1 MNLERL
7 FRPKTVAVYGG
18 KWSDYVTEQCIK
30 LGFPGKIWRVH
41 PNRKDCFNSTEELP
55 EAPDAVFFGINRELT
70 VKEFSTLR
78 QRGLGG
84 AVVFASGFAEEKDG
98 AEYARKLETASGDLP
113 FIGPNCYGFANFFD
127 RVALWPDQVT
137 GTQLER
143 GVAFIA
149 QSGTISI
156 SMMSQRRS
164 LPLGYVISL
173 GNQQRLAA
181 EDLIRYCA
189 EDERV
194 SAIGLYLEGILD
206 LPKFIE
212 AVDYARTLGKPLALI
227 KAGSSEKGRSAAN
240 THTGALTGSDSLH
253 DTLFER
259 LGIARCETLSSLVE
273 TLKLLHCFGPL
284 PSKRVLVFGASGGDM
299 AMISD
304 SASKLDLDFSQIPET
319 ETDNL
324 RASVGERVKL
334 NNPLDIQTATWF
346 DYLKLRQMFAA
357 LLRSDYAVTAFMVDP
372 QDETEADTEAFDLAI
387 DSFLDTVKENSASG
401 NAALLSSLPESL
413 SKATREKCLLAGVAP
428 LQGLA
433 ESLEALQHAAK
444 ISKSWNEWSRPE
456 IIPPLPD
463 DLSVRTLTEI
473 ESKEML
479 SQQGFEVPLSRLVS
493 AEEISAA
500 AEEIG
505 FPLVLKAVADEISHK
520 TEHGGVAVNL
530 KNIPEVIEAAAGM
543 SGIAEYFIVEEMIS
557 DGVAELI
564 LGVLVDSQ
572 FGPTLTLGAGGI
584 FTELLRDSVSL
595 LFPISELHIRQ
606 AIEKLRINALLKGW
620 RGNPEGDTEAL
631 VEAVLKLAEFV
642 ERHSERLAGCDINPL
657 IVRPR
662 GKGVIVVDALINLR
676 CSVLLKA
683 ATEKLK

>member
-18 KWSDYVTEQCIK
+18 KWSDYVVEQCIK
-30 LGFPGKIWRVH
+30 LGFSGKIWRVH
-41 PNRKDCFNSTEELP
+41 PNRKDCFHSSEELP
-55 EAPDAVFFGINRELT
+55 DAPDVVFFGINRELT
-70 VKEFSTLR
+70 IQEFSALR

-84 AVVFASGFAEEKDG
+84 AVVFASGFGEEKDG
-98 AEYARKLETASGDLP
+98 TEYARKLESAAGALP
-113 FIGPNCYGFANFFD
+113 FIGPNCYGFVNFFD

-137 GTQLER
+137 GLQIDR

-189 EDERV
+189 EDDRV

-212 AVDYARTLGKPLALI
+212 AVDYARTLGKPIALI

-253 DTLFER
+253 DALFER

-284 PSKRVLVFGASGGDM
+284 SSKRVLVLGASGGDM

-346 DYLKLRQMFAA
+346 DYPKLRKMFNV
-357 LLRSDYAVTAFMVDP
+357 LLRCDYAVTAFMVDP
-372 QDETEADTEAFDLAI
+372 QDEIEADTESFDRAI
-387 DSFLDTVKENSASG
+387 DILLDAVKENPTSG
-401 NAALLSSLPESL
+401 HAALLSSLPESL
-413 SKATREKCLLAGVAP
+413 SKSTREKCLRAGVAP
-428 LQGLA
+428 LQGLV

-444 ISKSWNEWSRPE
+444 ISKAWSEWSLPE
-456 IIPPLPD
+456 IIPPILD
-463 DLSVRTLTEI
+463 TLNFRTLTES
-473 ESKEML
+473 ESKEIL
-479 SQQGFEVPLSRLVS
+479 AQHEFDVPRSRLASEEQVS
-493 AEEISAA
+493 VA

-505 FPLVLKAVADEISHK
+505 FPLVLKVVAPEMSHK

-530 KNIPEVIEAAAGM
+530 KNIQEVIEAAAGM
-543 SGIAEYFIVEEMIS
+543 SRIAEYFIVEEMIT

-564 LGVLVDSQ
+564 LGVSVDPQ

-595 LFPISELHIRQ
+595 LFPVSELQVSQ
-606 AIEKLRINALLKGW
+606 AIEKLRINILLKGW

-631 VEAVLKLAEFV
+631 VVAVLKLAEFV

-662 GKGVIVVDALINLR
+662 GKGVIVVDALINFI
-676 CSVLLKA
+676 
-683 ATEKLK
+683 

>member
-18 KWSDYVTEQCIK
+18 KWSDYVVEQCIK
-30 LGFPGKIWRVH
+30 LGFSGKIWRVH
-41 PNRKDCFNSTEELP
+41 PNRKDCFHSSEELP
-55 EAPDAVFFGINRELT
+55 DAPDVVFFGINRELT
-70 VKEFSTLR
+70 IQEFSALR

-84 AVVFASGFAEEKDG
+84 AVVFASGFGEEKDG
-98 AEYARKLETASGDLP
+98 TEYARKLESAAGALP
-113 FIGPNCYGFANFFD
+113 FIGPNCYGFVNFFD

-137 GTQLER
+137 GLQIDR

-189 EDERV
+189 EDDRV

-212 AVDYARTLGKPLALI
+212 AVDYARTLGKPIALI

-253 DTLFER
+253 DALFER

-284 PSKRVLVFGASGGDM
+284 PSKRVLVLGASGGDM

-346 DYLKLRQMFAA
+346 DYPKLRKMFNV
-357 LLRSDYAVTAFMVDP
+357 LLRCDYAVTAFMVDP
-372 QDETEADTEAFDLAI
+372 QDEIEADTESFDRAI
-387 DSFLDTVKENSASG
+387 DILLDAVKENPTSG
-401 NAALLSSLPESL
+401 HAALLSSLPESL
-413 SKATREKCLLAGVAP
+413 SKSTREKCLRAGVAP
-428 LQGLA
+428 LQGLV

-444 ISKSWNEWSRPE
+444 ISKAWSEWSLPE
-456 IIPPLPD
+456 IIPPISDTLNF
-463 DLSVRTLTEI
+463 RTLTES

-479 SQQGFEVPLSRLVS
+479 AEHGFDVPLSRLASEEQVS
-493 AEEISAA
+493 VA

-505 FPLVLKAVADEISHK
+505 FPLVLKVVAPEMSHK

-543 SGIAEYFIVEEMIS
+543 SRIAEYFIVEEMIT

-564 LGVLVDSQ
+564 LGVSVDPQ

-584 FTELLRDSVSL
+584 LTELLRDSVSL
-595 LFPISELHIRQ
+595 LFPVSESQVSQ
-606 AIEKLRINALLKGW
+606 AIEKLRINILLKGW

-631 VEAVLKLAEFV
+631 VVAVLKLAEFV

-662 GKGVIVVDALINLR
+662 GKGVIVVDALINFI
-676 CSVLLKA
+676 
-683 ATEKLK
+683 

>member
-18 KWSDYVTEQCIK
+18 KWSDYVVEQCIK
-30 LGFPGKIWRVH
+30 LGFSGKIWRVH
-41 PNRKDCFNSTEELP
+41 PNRKDCFHSSEELP
-55 EAPDAVFFGINRELT
+55 DAPDVVFFGINRELT
-70 VKEFSTLR
+70 IQEFSALR

-84 AVVFASGFAEEKDG
+84 AVVFASGFGEEKDG
-98 AEYARKLETASGDLP
+98 TEYARKLESAAGALP
-113 FIGPNCYGFANFFD
+113 FIGPNCYGFVNFFD

-137 GTQLER
+137 GLQIDR

-189 EDERV
+189 EDDRV

-212 AVDYARTLGKPLALI
+212 AVDYARTLGKPIALI

-253 DTLFER
+253 DALFER

-284 PSKRVLVFGASGGDM
+284 PSKRVLVLGASGGDM

-346 DYLKLRQMFAA
+346 DYPKLRKMFNV
-357 LLRSDYAVTAFMVDP
+357 LLRCDYAVTAFMVDP
-372 QDETEADTEAFDLAI
+372 QDEIEADTESFDRAI
-387 DSFLDTVKENSASG
+387 DILLDAVKENPTSG
-401 NAALLSSLPESL
+401 HAALLSSLPESL
-413 SKATREKCLLAGVAP
+413 SKSTREKCLRAGVAP
-428 LQGLA
+428 LQGLV

-444 ISKSWNEWSRPE
+444 ISKAWSEWSLPE
-456 IIPPLPD
+456 IIPPILD
-463 DLSVRTLTEI
+463 TLNFRTLTES
-473 ESKEML
+473 ESKEIL
-479 SQQGFEVPLSRLVS
+479 AQHEFDVPRSRLASEEQVS
-493 AEEISAA
+493 VA

-505 FPLVLKAVADEISHK
+505 FPLVLKVVAPEMSHK

-543 SGIAEYFIVEEMIS
+543 SRIAEYFIVEEMIT

-564 LGVLVDSQ
+564 LGVSVDPQ

-584 FTELLRDSVSL
+584 LTELLRDSVSL
-595 LFPISELHIRQ
+595 LFPVSESQVSQ
-606 AIEKLRINALLKGW
+606 AIEKLRINILLKGW

-631 VEAVLKLAEFV
+631 VVAVLKLAEFV

-662 GKGVIVVDALINLR
+662 GKGVIVVDALINFI
-676 CSVLLKA
+676 
-683 ATEKLK
+683 

>member
-18 KWSDYVTEQCIK
+18 KWSDYVVEQCVK
-30 LGFPGKIWRVH
+30 LGFSGKIWRVH
-41 PNRKDCFNSTEELP
+41 PNRKDCFHSSEELP
-55 EAPDAVFFGINRELT
+55 DAPDVVFFGINRELT
-70 VKEFSTLR
+70 IQEFSTLR

-84 AVVFASGFAEEKDG
+84 AVVFASGFGEEKDG
-98 AEYARKLETASGDLP
+98 TEYARKLESAAGALP
-113 FIGPNCYGFANFFD
+113 FIGPNCYGFVNFFD

-137 GTQLER
+137 GLQIDR

-189 EDERV
+189 EDDRV

-212 AVDYARTLGKPLALI
+212 AVDYARTLGKPIALI

-253 DTLFER
+253 DALFER

-284 PSKRVLVFGASGGDM
+284 PSKRVLVLGASGGDM

-346 DYLKLRQMFAA
+346 DYPKLRKMFNV
-357 LLRSDYAVTAFMVDP
+357 LLRCDYAVTAFMVDP
-372 QDETEADTEAFDLAI
+372 QDEIEADTESFDRAI
-387 DSFLDTVKENSASG
+387 DILLDAVKENPTSG
-401 NAALLSSLPESL
+401 HAALLSSLPESL
-413 SKATREKCLLAGVAP
+413 SKSTREKCLRAGVVP
-428 LQGLA
+428 LQGLV

-444 ISKSWNEWSRPE
+444 ISKAWSEWSLPE
-456 IIPPLPD
+456 IIPPILD
-463 DLSVRTLTEI
+463 TLNFRTLTES
-473 ESKEML
+473 ESKEIL
-479 SQQGFEVPLSRLVS
+479 AQHEFDVPRSRLASEEQVS
-493 AEEISAA
+493 VA

-505 FPLVLKAVADEISHK
+505 FPLVLKVVAPEMSHK

-543 SGIAEYFIVEEMIS
+543 SRIAEYFIVEEMIT

-564 LGVLVDSQ
+564 LGVSVDPQ

-584 FTELLRDSVSL
+584 LTELLRDSVSL
-595 LFPISELHIRQ
+595 LFPVSESQVSQ
-606 AIEKLRINALLKGW
+606 AIEKLRINVLLKGW

-631 VEAVLKLAEFV
+631 VVAVLKLAEFV

-662 GKGVIVVDALINLR
+662 GKGVIVVDALINFI
-676 CSVLLKA
+676 
-683 ATEKLK
+683 

>member
-7 FRPKTVAVYGG
+7 FRSKTVAVYGG
-18 KWSDYVTEQCIK
+18 KWSDYVVEQCIK
-30 LGFPGKIWRVH
+30 LGFRGKIWRVH
-41 PNRKDCFNSTEELP
+41 PNRKDCFHSSEELP
-55 EAPDAVFFGINRELT
+55 DAPDVVFFGINRELT
-70 VKEFSTLR
+70 IQEFSALR

-84 AVVFASGFAEEKDG
+84 AVVFASGFGEEKDG
-98 AEYARKLETASGDLP
+98 TEYARKLESASGALP
-113 FIGPNCYGFANFFD
+113 FIGPNCYGFVNFFD

-137 GTQLER
+137 GLQIDR

-189 EDERV
+189 EDDRV
-194 SAIGLYLEGILD
+194 SSIGLYLEGILD

-212 AVDYARTLGKPLALI
+212 AVDYARTLGKPIALI
-227 KAGSSEKGRSAAN
+227 KAGSSEKGRSAAK

-253 DTLFER
+253 DALFER

-284 PSKRVLVFGASGGDM
+284 PSKRVLVLGASGGDM

-346 DYLKLRQMFAA
+346 DYPMLRKMFNV
-357 LLRSDYAVTAFMVDP
+357 LLRCDYAVTAFMVDP
-372 QDETEADTEAFDLAI
+372 QDEIEADTESFDRAI
-387 DSFLDTVKENSASG
+387 DILLDAVKENPTSG
-401 NAALLSSLPESL
+401 HAALLSSLPESL
-413 SKATREKCLLAGVAP
+413 SKSTREKCLRAGVAP
-428 LQGLA
+428 LQGLV

-444 ISKSWNEWSRPE
+444 ISKAWSEWSLPE
-456 IIPPLPD
+456 IIPPILD
-463 DLSVRTLTEI
+463 TLNFRTLTES
-473 ESKEML
+473 ESKEIL
-479 SQQGFEVPLSRLVS
+479 AQHEFDVPRSRLASEEQVS
-493 AEEISAA
+493 VA

-505 FPLVLKAVADEISHK
+505 FPLVLKVVAPEMSHK

-530 KNIPEVIEAAAGM
+530 KNIPEVIEAVAGM
-543 SGIAEYFIVEEMIS
+543 SRIAEYFIVEEMIT

-564 LGVLVDSQ
+564 LGVSVDPQ

-584 FTELLRDSVSL
+584 LTELLRDSVSL
-595 LFPISELHIRQ
+595 LFPVSESQVSQ
-606 AIEKLRINALLKGW
+606 AIEKLRINILLKGW
-620 RGNPEGDTEAL
+620 RGNPVGDTEAL
-631 VEAVLKLAEFV
+631 VVAVLKLAEFV

-662 GKGVIVVDALINLR
+662 GKGVIVVDALINFI
-676 CSVLLKA
+676 
-683 ATEKLK
+683 

>member
-18 KWSDYVTEQCIK
+18 KWSDYVVEQCIK
-30 LGFPGKIWRVH
+30 LGFRGKIWRVH
-41 PNRKDCFNSTEELP
+41 PNRKDCFHSSEELP
-55 EAPDAVFFGINRELT
+55 VAPDVVFFGINRELT
-70 VKEFSTLR
+70 IKEFSTLR

-84 AVVFASGFAEEKDG
+84 AVVFASGFGEEKDG
-98 AEYARKLETASGDLP
+98 TEYAKRLEDASGNLP

-189 EDERV
+189 DDDRV

-212 AVDYARTLGKPLALI
+212 AVDYARTLGKPIALI

-253 DTLFER
+253 DALFER

-284 PSKRVLVFGASGGDM
+284 PSKRILVLGASGGDM

-304 SASKLDLDFSQIPET
+304 SASKLDLEFSQIPET

-346 DYLKLRQMFAA
+346 DYPKLRKMFNV
-357 LLRSDYAVTAFMVDP
+357 LLRCDYAVTAFMVDP
-372 QDETEADTEAFDLAI
+372 QDETEADTESFDCAI
-387 DSFLDTVKENSASG
+387 DILLDAVKENSTSG
-401 NAALLSSLPESL
+401 HAALLSSLPESL
-413 SKATREKCLLAGVAP
+413 SKSTREKCLRAGVAP
-428 LQGLA
+428 LQGLV
-433 ESLEALQHAAK
+433 ESLEALQYAAK
-444 ISKSWNEWSRPE
+444 ISKTWNEWSLPE
-456 IIPPLPD
+456 IIPPIPD
-463 DLSVRTLTEI
+463 TLNFRTLTES

-479 SQQGFEVPLSRLVS
+479 AQHGFDVPLSRLASAEQVS
-493 AEEISAA
+493 AV

-505 FPLVLKAVADEISHK
+505 FPLVLKAVAPEISHK
-520 TEHGGVAVNL
+520 TEHGGVALNL
-530 KNIPEVIEAAAGM
+530 QNIPEVIEAAAKM
-543 SGIAEYFIVEEMIS
+543 SGFAESFLVEEMIT
-557 DGVAELI
+557 DGVAEII
-564 LGVLVDSQ
+564 LGVSVDPQ
-572 FGPTLTLGAGGI
+572 FGATLTLGAGGI
-584 FTELLRDSVSL
+584 FTELLKDSVAL
-595 LFPISELHIRQ
+595 LFPVSEKQVRQ
-606 AIEKLRINALLKGW
+606 SIEKLRINALLKGW
-620 RGNPEGDTEAL
+620 RGKPEGDTEAL
-631 VEAVLKLAEFV
+631 IEAVLKLAEFV
-642 ERHSERLAGCDINPL
+642 ERHFERLAGCDINPF

-662 GKGVIVVDALINLR
+662 GKGVIVVDALIILR
-676 CSVLLKA
+676 CSALLKA
-683 ATEKLK
+683 TTEK

>member
-18 KWSDYVTEQCIK
+18 KWSDYVVEQCVK
-30 LGFPGKIWRVH
+30 LGFKGKIWRVH
-41 PNRKDCFNSTEELP
+41 PSRKDCFHSSEDLP

-70 VKEFSTLR
+70 VQEFSTLR
-78 QRGLGG
+78 QRGAGG

-137 GTQLER
+137 GTPVER

-189 EDERV
+189 DDERV

-206 LPKFIE
+206 LPKFIA
-212 AVDYARTLGKPLALI
+212 AVDYARSLGKPIALI

-240 THTGALTGSDSLH
+240 THTGALTGSDKLH
-253 DTLFER
+253 DALFER

-284 PSKRVLVFGASGGDM
+284 PSKRMLVFGASGGDM
-299 AMISD
+299 AMVSD
-304 SASKLDLDFSQIPET
+304 LASKLDLDFSPIPEA
-319 ETDNL
+319 ETAVL

-346 DYLKLRQMFAA
+346 DYPKLRQMFAA
-357 LLRSDYAVTAFMVDP
+357 LLRCDYAVTAFMVDP

-387 DSFLDTVKENSASG
+387 NTFLETITENSASG

-413 SKATREKCLLAGVAP
+413 SKATREKCLLAGVVP

-433 ESLEALQHAAK
+433 ESLEALQHSAK
-444 ISKSWNEWSRPE
+444 ISKAWNECLLPE
-456 IIPPLPD
+456 ILPAIPD
-463 DLSVRTLTEI
+463 DLTVRTLTES

-479 SQQGFEVPLSRLVS
+479 AQHGFSIPKIRLAN
-493 AEEISAA
+493 AEKISAA

-505 FPLVLKAVADEISHK
+505 FPVVLKAVAAEMSHK
-520 TEHGGVAVNL
+520 TEFGGVALNL
-530 KNIPEVIEAAAGM
+530 KNIPEVVEAATAM
-543 SGIAEYFIVEEMIS
+543 SGIAESFLVEEMIT
-557 DGVAELI
+557 DGVAEII
-564 LGVLVDSQ
+564 LGVSVDPQ
-572 FGPTLTLGAGGI
+572 FGATLTLGAGGI
-584 FTELLRDSVSL
+584 YTELLQDSVAL
-595 LFPISELHIRQ
+595 LFPLTEKLVRQ
-606 AIEKLRINALLKGW
+606 SIEKLRINALLKGW
-620 RGNPEGDTEAL
+620 RGKPEGDIEAL
-631 VEAVLKLAEFV
+631 VEAVLKLADFV
-642 ERHSERLAGCDINPL
+642 ECHADRLAGCDINPL

-662 GKGVIVVDALINLR
+662 GKGVVAVDALI
-676 CSVLLKA
+676 CLK
-683 ATEKLK
+683 

>member
-18 KWSDYVTEQCIK
+18 KWSDYVVEQCIK
-30 LGFPGKIWRVH
+30 LGFSGKIWRVH
-41 PNRKDCFNSTEELP
+41 PNRKDCFHSSEELP
-55 EAPDAVFFGINRELT
+55 DAPDVVFFGINRELT
-70 VKEFSTLR
+70 IQEFSALR

-84 AVVFASGFAEEKDG
+84 AVVFASGFGEEKDG
-98 AEYARKLETASGDLP
+98 TEYARKLESAAGALP
-113 FIGPNCYGFANFFD
+113 FIGPNCYGFVNFFD

-137 GTQLER
+137 GLQIDR

-189 EDERV
+189 EDDRV
-194 SAIGLYLEGILD
+194 SSIGLYLEGILD

-212 AVDYARTLGKPLALI
+212 AVDYARTLGKPIALI

-253 DTLFER
+253 DALFER

-284 PSKRVLVFGASGGDM
+284 PSKRVLVLGASGGDM

-346 DYLKLRQMFAA
+346 DYPKLRKMFNV
-357 LLRSDYAVTAFMVDP
+357 LLRCDYAVTAFMVDP
-372 QDETEADTEAFDLAI
+372 QDEIEADTESFDRAI
-387 DSFLDTVKENSASG
+387 DILLDAVKENPTSG
-401 NAALLSSLPESL
+401 HAALLSSLPESL
-413 SKATREKCLLAGVAP
+413 SKSTREKCLRAGVAP
-428 LQGLA
+428 LQGLV

-444 ISKSWNEWSRPE
+444 ISKAWSEWSLPE
-456 IIPPLPD
+456 IIPPILD
-463 DLSVRTLTEI
+463 TLNFRTLTES
-473 ESKEML
+473 ESKEIL
-479 SQQGFEVPLSRLVS
+479 AQHEFDVPRSRLASEEQVS
-493 AEEISAA
+493 VA

-505 FPLVLKAVADEISHK
+505 FPLVLKVVAPEMSHK

-543 SGIAEYFIVEEMIS
+543 SRIAEYFIVEEMIT

-564 LGVLVDSQ
+564 LGVSVDPQ

-584 FTELLRDSVSL
+584 LTELLRDSVSL
-595 LFPISELHIRQ
+595 LFPVSESQVSQ
-606 AIEKLRINALLKGW
+606 AIEKLRINILLKGW

-631 VEAVLKLAEFV
+631 VVAVLKLAEFV
-642 ERHSERLAGCDINPL
+642 ERHSECLAGCDINPL

-662 GKGVIVVDALINLR
+662 GKGVIVVDALINFI
-676 CSVLLKA
+676 
-683 ATEKLK
+683 

>member
-18 KWSDYVTEQCIK
+18 KWSDYVVEQCVK
-30 LGFPGKIWRVH
+30 LGFKGKVWRVH
-41 PNRKDCFNSTEELP
+41 PSRKDCFHSSEELP

-78 QRGLGG
+78 PRGLGG
-84 AVVFASGFAEEKDG
+84 AVVFASGFSEENDG
-98 AEYARKLETASGDLP
+98 AEYARKLESAAGDLP

-173 GNQQRLAA
+173 GNQQRLSA

-189 EDERV
+189 DDERV

-206 LPKFIE
+206 LPKFIA
-212 AVDYARTLGKPLALI
+212 AVDYARTLGKPIVLI

-240 THTGALTGSDSLH
+240 THTGALTGSDKLH
-253 DTLFER
+253 DALFER

-273 TLKLLHCFGPL
+273 TLKLLHCYGPL
-284 PSKRVLVFGASGGDM
+284 PSKRILVFGASGGDM
-299 AMISD
+299 AMVSD

-319 ETDNL
+319 EISVL

-346 DYLKLRQMFAA
+346 DYPKLRQMFAA
-357 LLRSDYAVTAFMVDP
+357 LLRCDYAVTAFMVDP

-387 DSFLDTVKENSASG
+387 DTFLETVKENSSSG

-413 SKATREKCLLAGVAP
+413 SKATREKCLRAGIAP
-428 LQGLA
+428 LQGLS
-433 ESLEALQHAAK
+433 ESLEALQHSAK
-444 ISKSWNEWSRPE
+444 ISEAWNEWSLPE
-456 IIPPLPD
+456 IIWTLPD
-463 DLSVRTLTEI
+463 TLSFRTLTER
-473 ESKEML
+473 ESKELL
-479 SQQGFEVPLSRLVS
+479 SQHGFTIPKSRLANTGKVS
-493 AEEISAA
+493 VA

-505 FPLVLKAVADEISHK
+505 FPVVLKAVAPEMAHK
-520 TEHGGVAVNL
+520 TEYGGVALKL
-530 KNIPEVIEAAAGM
+530 KNVPEVVEAAAEM
-543 SGIAEYFIVEEMIS
+543 SGIAESFLVEEMIS
-557 DGVAELI
+557 DGVAEII
-564 LGVLVDSQ
+564 LGVSVDPQ
-572 FGPTLTLGAGGI
+572 FGATLTLGAGGI
-584 FTELLRDSVSL
+584 FTELLKDSVAL
-595 LFPISELHIRQ
+595 LFPVSEKQVRQ
-606 AIEKLRINALLKGW
+606 SIEKLRINALLKGW
-620 RGNPEGDTEAL
+620 RGKQEGDTEAL
-631 VEAVLKLAEFV
+631 VEAVIILAKFV
-642 ERHSERLAGCDINPL
+642 ERHSDRLAGCDINPL

-662 GKGVIVVDALINLR
+662 GKGVVAVDALICMKSAILQNKASGK
-676 CSVLLKA
+676 SV
-683 ATEKLK
+683 

>member
-18 KWSDYVTEQCIK
+18 KWSDYVVEQCFK
-30 LGFPGKIWRVH
+30 LGFSGKIWRVH
-41 PNRKDCFNSTEELP
+41 PNRKDCFHSSEELP
-55 EAPDAVFFGINRELT
+55 DAPDVVFFGINRELT
-70 VKEFSTLR
+70 IQEFSTLR

-84 AVVFASGFAEEKDG
+84 AVVFASGFGEEKDG
-98 AEYARKLETASGDLP
+98 TEYARKLETAAGALP

-127 RVALWPDQVT
+127 GVALWPDQVT
-137 GTQLER
+137 GMKVER

-189 EDERV
+189 EDDRV

-212 AVDYARTLGKPLALI
+212 AVDYARTLGKPIALI

-253 DTLFER
+253 DALFER

-284 PSKRVLVFGASGGDM
+284 PSKRVLVLGASGGDM

-346 DYLKLRQMFAA
+346 DYPKLRKMFNV
-357 LLRSDYAVTAFMVDP
+357 LLRCDYAVTAFMVDP
-372 QDETEADTEAFDLAI
+372 QDEIEADTKSFDCAI
-387 DSFLDTVKENSASG
+387 DILLDAVKENSTSG
-401 NAALLSSLPESL
+401 HAALLSSLPESL
-413 SKATREKCLLAGVAP
+413 SKSTREKCLRAGVAP
-428 LQGLA
+428 LQGLV
-433 ESLEALQHAAK
+433 ESLEALQNAAK
-444 ISKSWNEWSRPE
+444 TSKVWSEWSLPE
-456 IIPPLPD
+456 IIPPIRDTLNF
-463 DLSVRTLTEI
+463 RTLTES
-473 ESKEML
+473 ESKEIL
-479 SQQGFEVPLSRLVS
+479 AQLGFDVPRSRLVS
-493 AEEISAA
+493 EEQVSVA

-505 FPLVLKAVADEISHK
+505 FPLVLKVVAPEISHK
-520 TEHGGVAVNL
+520 TEHGGVVVNL
-530 KNIPEVIEAAAGM
+530 KNNLEVIEAVAGM
-543 SGIAEYFIVEEMIS
+543 SRIAEYFIVEEMIT

-564 LGVLVDSQ
+564 LGVSVDPQ

-595 LFPISELHIRQ
+595 LFPVSESQVSQ
-606 AIEKLRINALLKGW
+606 AIKKLRINVLLKGW

-631 VEAVLKLAEFV
+631 VVAVLKLAEFV
-642 ERHSERLAGCDINPL
+642 ERHSEHLAGCDINPL

-662 GKGVIVVDALINLR
+662 GKGVIVVDALINLI
-676 CSVLLKA
+676 
-683 ATEKLK
+683 

>member
-18 KWSDYVTEQCIK
+18 KWSDYVVEQCIK
-30 LGFPGKIWRVH
+30 LGFRGKIWRVH
-41 PNRKDCFNSTEELP
+41 PNRKDCFHSSEELP
-55 EAPDAVFFGINRELT
+55 DAPDVVFFGINRELT
-70 VKEFSTLR
+70 IQEFSALR
-78 QRGLGG
+78 KRGLGG
-84 AVVFASGFAEEKDG
+84 AVVFASGFGEEKDG
-98 AEYARKLETASGDLP
+98 TEYGRKLESAAGALP
-113 FIGPNCYGFANFFD
+113 FIGPNCYGFVNFFD

-137 GTQLER
+137 GLQIDR

-189 EDERV
+189 EDDRV

-212 AVDYARTLGKPLALI
+212 AVDYARTLGKPIALI

-253 DTLFER
+253 DALFER

-284 PSKRVLVFGASGGDM
+284 SSKRILVLGASGGDM

-346 DYLKLRQMFAA
+346 DYPKLRKMFNV
-357 LLRSDYAVTAFMVDP
+357 LLRCDYAVTAFMVDP
-372 QDETEADTEAFDLAI
+372 QDEIEADTESFDRAI
-387 DSFLDTVKENSASG
+387 DILLDAVKENPTSG
-401 NAALLSSLPESL
+401 HAALLSSLPESL
-413 SKATREKCLLAGVAP
+413 SKSTREKCLRAGVAP
-428 LQGLA
+428 LQGLV

-444 ISKSWNEWSRPE
+444 ISKAWSEWSLPE
-456 IIPPLPD
+456 IIPPILD
-463 DLSVRTLTEI
+463 TLNFRTLTES
-473 ESKEML
+473 ESKEIL
-479 SQQGFEVPLSRLVS
+479 AQHEFDVPRSRLASEEQVS
-493 AEEISAA
+493 VA

-505 FPLVLKAVADEISHK
+505 FPLVLKVVAPEMSHK

-543 SGIAEYFIVEEMIS
+543 SRIAEYFIVEEMIT

-564 LGVLVDSQ
+564 LGVSVDPQ

-584 FTELLRDSVSL
+584 LTELLRDSVSF
-595 LFPISELHIRQ
+595 LFPVSESQVSQ
-606 AIEKLRINALLKGW
+606 AIEKLRINILLKGW

-631 VEAVLKLAEFV
+631 VVAVLKLAEFV
-642 ERHSERLAGCDINPL
+642 ECHSERLTGCDINPL

-662 GKGVIVVDALINLR
+662 GKGVIVVDALINFI
-676 CSVLLKA
+676 
-683 ATEKLK
+683 

>member
-18 KWSDYVTEQCIK
+18 KWSDYVVEQCIK
-30 LGFPGKIWRVH
+30 LGFSGKIWRVH
-41 PNRKDCFNSTEELP
+41 PNRKDCFHSSEELP
-55 EAPDAVFFGINRELT
+55 DAPDVVFFGINRELT
-70 VKEFSTLR
+70 IQEFSTLR

-84 AVVFASGFAEEKDG
+84 AVVFASGFGEEKDG
-98 AEYARKLETASGDLP
+98 TEYARKLESAAGALP
-113 FIGPNCYGFANFFD
+113 FIGPNCYGFVNFFD

-137 GTQLER
+137 GLQIDR

-189 EDERV
+189 EDDRV
-194 SAIGLYLEGILD
+194 SSIGLYLEGILD

-212 AVDYARTLGKPLALI
+212 AVDYARTLGKPIALI

-253 DTLFER
+253 DALFER

-284 PSKRVLVFGASGGDM
+284 PSKRVLVLGASGGDM

-346 DYLKLRQMFAA
+346 DYPKLRKMFNV
-357 LLRSDYAVTAFMVDP
+357 LLRCDYAVTAFMVDP
-372 QDETEADTEAFDLAI
+372 QDEIEADTESFDRAI
-387 DSFLDTVKENSASG
+387 DILLDAVKENPTSG
-401 NAALLSSLPESL
+401 HAALLSSLPESL
-413 SKATREKCLLAGVAP
+413 SKSTREKCLRAGVAP
-428 LQGLA
+428 LQGLV

-444 ISKSWNEWSRPE
+444 ISKAWSEWSLPE
-456 IIPPLPD
+456 IIPPILD
-463 DLSVRTLTEI
+463 TLNFRTLTES
-473 ESKEML
+473 ESKEIL
-479 SQQGFEVPLSRLVS
+479 AQHEFDVPRSRLASEEQVS
-493 AEEISAA
+493 VA

-505 FPLVLKAVADEISHK
+505 FPLVLKVVAPEMSHK

-543 SGIAEYFIVEEMIS
+543 SRIAEYFIVEEMIT

-564 LGVLVDSQ
+564 LGVSVDPQ

-584 FTELLRDSVSL
+584 LTELLRDSVSF
-595 LFPISELHIRQ
+595 LFPVSESQVSQ
-606 AIEKLRINALLKGW
+606 AIEKLRINILLKGW

-631 VEAVLKLAEFV
+631 VVAVLKLAEFV

-662 GKGVIVVDALINLR
+662 GKGVIVVDALINFI
-676 CSVLLKA
+676 
-683 ATEKLK
+683 

>member
-18 KWSDYVTEQCIK
+18 KWSDYVVEQCIK
-30 LGFPGKIWRVH
+30 LGFSGKIWRVH
-41 PNRKDCFNSTEELP
+41 PNRKDCFHSSEELP
-55 EAPDAVFFGINRELT
+55 DAPDVVFFGINRELT
-70 VKEFSTLR
+70 IQEFSTLR

-84 AVVFASGFAEEKDG
+84 AVVFASGFGEEKDG
-98 AEYARKLETASGDLP
+98 TEYARKLESAAGALP
-113 FIGPNCYGFANFFD
+113 FIGPNCYGFVNFFD

-137 GTQLER
+137 GLQIDR

-189 EDERV
+189 EDDRV

-212 AVDYARTLGKPLALI
+212 AVDYARTLGKPIALI

-253 DTLFER
+253 DALFER

-284 PSKRVLVFGASGGDM
+284 PSKRVLVLGASGGDM

-346 DYLKLRQMFAA
+346 DYPNLRKMFNV
-357 LLRSDYAVTAFMVDP
+357 LLRCDYAVTGFMVDP
-372 QDETEADTEAFDLAI
+372 QDEIEADTESFDRAI
-387 DSFLDTVKENSASG
+387 DILLDAVKENPTSG
-401 NAALLSSLPESL
+401 HAALLSSLPESL
-413 SKATREKCLLAGVAP
+413 SKSTREKCLRAGVVP
-428 LQGLA
+428 LQGLV

-444 ISKSWNEWSRPE
+444 ISKAWSEWSLPE
-456 IIPPLPD
+456 IIPPILD
-463 DLSVRTLTEI
+463 TLNFRTLTES
-473 ESKEML
+473 ESKEIL
-479 SQQGFEVPLSRLVS
+479 AQHEFDVPRSRLASEEQVS
-493 AEEISAA
+493 VA

-505 FPLVLKAVADEISHK
+505 FPLVLKVVAPEMSHK

-543 SGIAEYFIVEEMIS
+543 SRIAEYFIVEEMIT

-564 LGVLVDSQ
+564 LGVSVDPQ

-595 LFPISELHIRQ
+595 LFPVSEFQVSQ
-606 AIEKLRINALLKGW
+606 AIEKLRINVLLKGW

-631 VEAVLKLAEFV
+631 VVAVLKLAEFV
-642 ERHSERLAGCDINPL
+642 ERHSECLAGCDINPL

-662 GKGVIVVDALINLR
+662 GKGVIVVDALINFI
-676 CSVLLKA
+676 
-683 ATEKLK
+683 

>member
-18 KWSDYVTEQCIK
+18 KWSDYVVEQCVK
-30 LGFPGKIWRVH
+30 LGFKGKVWRVH
-41 PNRKDCFNSTEELP
+41 PSRKDCFHSSEELP

-78 QRGLGG
+78 PRGLGG
-84 AVVFASGFAEEKDG
+84 AVVFASGFSEENDG
-98 AEYARKLETASGDLP
+98 AEYARKLESAAGDLP

-173 GNQQRLAA
+173 GNQQRLSA

-189 EDERV
+189 DDERV

-206 LPKFIE
+206 LPKFIA
-212 AVDYARTLGKPLALI
+212 AVDYARTLGKPIVLI

-240 THTGALTGSDSLH
+240 THTGALTGSDKLH
-253 DTLFER
+253 DALFER

-273 TLKLLHCFGPL
+273 TLKLLHCYGPL
-284 PSKRVLVFGASGGDM
+284 PSKRILVFGASGGDM
-299 AMISD
+299 AMVSD

-319 ETDNL
+319 ETSVL

-346 DYLKLRQMFAA
+346 DYPKLMQMFAA
-357 LLRSDYAVTAFMVDP
+357 LLRCDYAVTAFMVDP

-387 DSFLDTVKENSASG
+387 DTFLETVKENSSSG

-413 SKATREKCLLAGVAP
+413 SKATREKCLRAGIAP
-428 LQGLA
+428 LQGLS
-433 ESLEALQHAAK
+433 ESLEALQHSAK
-444 ISKSWNEWSRPE
+444 ISEAWNEWSLPE
-456 IIPPLPD
+456 IIRTLPD
-463 DLSVRTLTEI
+463 TLSFRTLTER

-479 SQQGFEVPLSRLVS
+479 SQHGFTIPKSRLANTGKVS
-493 AEEISAA
+493 VA

-505 FPLVLKAVADEISHK
+505 FPVVLKAVAPEMAHK
-520 TEHGGVAVNL
+520 TEYGGVALKL
-530 KNIPEVIEAAAGM
+530 KNVTEVVEAAAEM
-543 SGIAEYFIVEEMIS
+543 SGIAESFLVEEMIS
-557 DGVAELI
+557 DGVAEII
-564 LGVLVDSQ
+564 LGVSVDPQ

-584 FTELLRDSVSL
+584 FTELLKDSVAL
-595 LFPISELHIRQ
+595 LFPVSEKQVRQ
-606 AIEKLRINALLKGW
+606 SIEKLRINALLKGW
-620 RGNPEGDTEAL
+620 RGKQEGDTEAL
-631 VEAVLKLAEFV
+631 VEAVLILAKFV
-642 ERHSERLAGCDINPL
+642 ERHSDRLAGCDINPL

-662 GKGVIVVDALINLR
+662 GKGVVAVDALICMKSAILQNKASGK
-676 CSVLLKA
+676 SV
-683 ATEKLK
+683 

>member
-18 KWSDYVTEQCIK
+18 KWSDYVVEQCVK
-30 LGFPGKIWRVH
+30 LGFSGKIWRVH
-41 PNRKDCFNSTEELP
+41 PNRKDCFHSSEELP
-55 EAPDAVFFGINRELT
+55 DAPDVVFFGINRELT
-70 VKEFSTLR
+70 IQEFSALR

-84 AVVFASGFAEEKDG
+84 AVVFASGFGEEKDG
-98 AEYARKLETASGDLP
+98 TEYARKLESAAGALP
-113 FIGPNCYGFANFFD
+113 FIGPNCYGFVNFFD

-137 GTQLER
+137 GLQIDR

-189 EDERV
+189 EDDRV

-212 AVDYARTLGKPLALI
+212 AVDYARTLGKPIALI

-253 DTLFER
+253 DALFER

-284 PSKRVLVFGASGGDM
+284 PSKRVLVLGASGGDM

-346 DYLKLRQMFAA
+346 DYPKLRKMFNV
-357 LLRSDYAVTAFMVDP
+357 LLRCDYAVTAFMVDP
-372 QDETEADTEAFDLAI
+372 QDEIEADTESFDRAI
-387 DSFLDTVKENSASG
+387 DILLDAVKENPTSG
-401 NAALLSSLPESL
+401 HAALLSSLPESL
-413 SKATREKCLLAGVAP
+413 SKSTREKCLRAGVAP
-428 LQGLA
+428 LQGLV

-444 ISKSWNEWSRPE
+444 ISKAWSEWSLPE
-456 IIPPLPD
+456 IIPPILD
-463 DLSVRTLTEI
+463 TLNFRTLTES
-473 ESKEML
+473 ESKEIL
-479 SQQGFEVPLSRLVS
+479 AQHEFDVPRSRLASEEQVS
-493 AEEISAA
+493 VA

-505 FPLVLKAVADEISHK
+505 FPLVLKVVAPEMSHK

-543 SGIAEYFIVEEMIS
+543 SRIAEYFIVEEMIT

-564 LGVLVDSQ
+564 LGVSVDPQ

-584 FTELLRDSVSL
+584 LTELLRDSVSL
-595 LFPISELHIRQ
+595 LFPVSESQVSQ
-606 AIEKLRINALLKGW
+606 AIEKLRINVLLKGW

-631 VEAVLKLAEFV
+631 VVAVLKLAEFV

-662 GKGVIVVDALINLR
+662 GKGVIVVDALINFI
-676 CSVLLKA
+676 
-683 ATEKLK
+683 

>member
-18 KWSDYVTEQCIK
+18 KWSDYVVEQCIK
-30 LGFPGKIWRVH
+30 LGFSGKIWRVH
-41 PNRKDCFNSTEELP
+41 PNRKDCFHSSEELP
-55 EAPDAVFFGINRELT
+55 DAPDVVFFGINRELT
-70 VKEFSTLR
+70 IQEFSTLR

-84 AVVFASGFAEEKDG
+84 AVVFASGFGEEKDG
-98 AEYARKLETASGDLP
+98 TEYARKLESAAGALP
-113 FIGPNCYGFANFFD
+113 FIGPNCYGFVNFFD

-137 GTQLER
+137 GLQIDR

-189 EDERV
+189 EDDRV

-212 AVDYARTLGKPLALI
+212 AVDYARTLGKPIALI

-253 DTLFER
+253 DALFER

-284 PSKRVLVFGASGGDM
+284 PSKRVLVLGASGGDM

-346 DYLKLRQMFAA
+346 DYPKLRKMFNV
-357 LLRSDYAVTAFMVDP
+357 LLRCDYAVTAFMVDP
-372 QDETEADTEAFDLAI
+372 QDEIEADTESFDRAI
-387 DSFLDTVKENSASG
+387 DILLDAVKENPTSG
-401 NAALLSSLPESL
+401 HAALLSSLPESL
-413 SKATREKCLLAGVAP
+413 SKSTREKCLRAGVAP
-428 LQGLA
+428 LQGLV

-444 ISKSWNEWSRPE
+444 ISKAWSEWSLPE
-456 IIPPLPD
+456 IIPPILD
-463 DLSVRTLTEI
+463 TLNFRTLTES
-473 ESKEML
+473 ESKEIL
-479 SQQGFEVPLSRLVS
+479 AQHEFDVPRSRLASEEQVS
-493 AEEISAA
+493 VA

-505 FPLVLKAVADEISHK
+505 FPLVLKVVAPEMSHK

-543 SGIAEYFIVEEMIS
+543 SRIAEYFIVEEMIT

-564 LGVLVDSQ
+564 LGVSVDPQ

-595 LFPISELHIRQ
+595 LFPVSESQVSQ
-606 AIEKLRINALLKGW
+606 AIEKLRINVLLKGW

-631 VEAVLKLAEFV
+631 VVAVLKLAEFV

-662 GKGVIVVDALINLR
+662 GKGVIVVDALINFI
-676 CSVLLKA
+676 
-683 ATEKLK
+683 

>member
-18 KWSDYVTEQCIK
+18 KWSDYVVEQCIK
-30 LGFPGKIWRVH
+30 LGFRGKIWRVH
-41 PNRKDCFNSTEELP
+41 PNRKDCFHSSEELP
-55 EAPDAVFFGINRELT
+55 DAPDVVFFGINRELT
-70 VKEFSTLR
+70 IQEFSALR

-84 AVVFASGFAEEKDG
+84 AVVFASGFGEEKDG
-98 AEYARKLETASGDLP
+98 TEYARKLESAAGALP
-113 FIGPNCYGFANFFD
+113 FIGPNCYGFVNFFD

-137 GTQLER
+137 GLQIDR

-189 EDERV
+189 EDDRV
-194 SAIGLYLEGILD
+194 SSIGLYLEGILD

-212 AVDYARTLGKPLALI
+212 AVDYARTLGKPIALI

-253 DTLFER
+253 DALFER

-284 PSKRVLVFGASGGDM
+284 PSKRVLVLGASGGDM

-346 DYLKLRQMFAA
+346 DYPKLRKMFNV
-357 LLRSDYAVTAFMVDP
+357 LLRCDYAVTAFMVDP
-372 QDETEADTEAFDLAI
+372 QDEIEADTESFDRAI
-387 DSFLDTVKENSASG
+387 DILLDAVKENPTSG
-401 NAALLSSLPESL
+401 HAALLSSLPESL
-413 SKATREKCLLAGVAP
+413 SKSTREKCLRAGVAP
-428 LQGLA
+428 LQGLV

-444 ISKSWNEWSRPE
+444 ISKAWSEWSLPE
-456 IIPPLPD
+456 IIPPILD
-463 DLSVRTLTEI
+463 TLNFRTLTES
-473 ESKEML
+473 ESKEIL
-479 SQQGFEVPLSRLVS
+479 AQHEFDVPRSRLASEEQVS
-493 AEEISAA
+493 VA

-505 FPLVLKAVADEISHK
+505 FPLVLKVVAPEMSHK

-543 SGIAEYFIVEEMIS
+543 SRIAEYFIVEEMIT

-564 LGVLVDSQ
+564 LGVSVDPQ

-584 FTELLRDSVSL
+584 LTELLRDSVSL
-595 LFPISELHIRQ
+595 LFPVSESQVSQ
-606 AIEKLRINALLKGW
+606 AIEKLRINVLLKGW

-631 VEAVLKLAEFV
+631 VVAVLKLAEFV
-642 ERHSERLAGCDINPL
+642 ECHSERLAGCDINPL

-662 GKGVIVVDALINLR
+662 GKGVIVVDALINFI
-676 CSVLLKA
+676 
-683 ATEKLK
+683 

>member
-18 KWSDYVTEQCIK
+18 KWSDYVVEQCIK
-30 LGFPGKIWRVH
+30 LGFSGKIWRVH
-41 PNRKDCFNSTEELP
+41 PNRKDCFHSSEELP
-55 EAPDAVFFGINRELT
+55 DAPDVVFFGINRELT
-70 VKEFSTLR
+70 IQEFSTLR

-84 AVVFASGFAEEKDG
+84 AVVFASGFGEEKDG
-98 AEYARKLETASGDLP
+98 TEYARKLESAAGALP
-113 FIGPNCYGFANFFD
+113 FIGPNCYGFVNFFD

-137 GTQLER
+137 GLQIDR

-189 EDERV
+189 EDDRV

-212 AVDYARTLGKPLALI
+212 AVDYARTLGKPIALI

-253 DTLFER
+253 DALFER

-284 PSKRVLVFGASGGDM
+284 PSKRVLVLGASGGDM

-346 DYLKLRQMFAA
+346 DYPKLRKMFNV
-357 LLRSDYAVTAFMVDP
+357 LLRCDYAVTAFMVDP
-372 QDETEADTEAFDLAI
+372 QDEIEADTESFDRAI
-387 DSFLDTVKENSASG
+387 DILLDAVKENPTSG
-401 NAALLSSLPESL
+401 HAALLSSLPESL
-413 SKATREKCLLAGVAP
+413 SKSTREKCLRAGVAP
-428 LQGLA
+428 LQGLV

-444 ISKSWNEWSRPE
+444 ISKAWSEWSLPE
-456 IIPPLPD
+456 IIPPILD
-463 DLSVRTLTEI
+463 TLNFRTLTES
-473 ESKEML
+473 ESKEIL
-479 SQQGFEVPLSRLVS
+479 AQHEFDVPRSRLASEEQVS
-493 AEEISAA
+493 VA

-505 FPLVLKAVADEISHK
+505 FPLVLKVVAPEMSHK

-543 SGIAEYFIVEEMIS
+543 SRIAEYFIVEEMIT

-564 LGVLVDSQ
+564 LGVSVDPQ

-584 FTELLRDSVSL
+584 LTELLRDSVSL
-595 LFPISELHIRQ
+595 LFPVSESQVSQ
-606 AIEKLRINALLKGW
+606 AIEKLRINILLKGW

-631 VEAVLKLAEFV
+631 VVAVLKLAEFV

-662 GKGVIVVDALINLR
+662 GKGVIVVDALINFI
-676 CSVLLKA
+676 
-683 ATEKLK
+683 

>member
-18 KWSDYVTEQCIK
+18 KWSDYVVEQCIK
-30 LGFPGKIWRVH
+30 LGFKGIIWRVH
-41 PNRKDCFNSTEELP
+41 PTRQDCFHSSEELP
-55 EAPDAVFFGINRELT
+55 EAPDAVFLGINRELT

-78 QRGLGG
+78 QRGSGG
-84 AVVFASGFAEEKDG
+84 AVVFASGFSEEKDG
-98 AEYARKLETASGDLP
+98 AAYARKLETAAGKLP

-156 SMMSQRRS
+156 SIMSQRRS

-206 LPKFIE
+206 LPKFID
-212 AVDYARTLGKPLALI
+212 AVDYARTLGKPIALI
-227 KAGSSEKGRSAAN
+227 KAGSSEKGRNAAN
-240 THTGALTGSDSLH
+240 THTGALTGSDKLH
-253 DTLFER
+253 DALFER

-284 PSKRVLVFGASGGDM
+284 PSKRILVFGASGGDM
-299 AMISD
+299 AMVSD

-319 ETDNL
+319 ETDVL

-346 DYLKLRQMFAA
+346 DYSKLEQMFAA
-357 LLRSDYAVTAFMVDP
+357 LLRCDYAVTAFMVDP

-387 DSFLDTVKENSASG
+387 DTFLETVNENSASG

-413 SKATREKCLLAGVAP
+413 SKATREKCLRAGVAP
-428 LQGLA
+428 MQGLA

-444 ISKSWNEWSRPE
+444 ISKAWNEWSKPE
-456 IIPPLPD
+456 IFPPLPD
-463 DLSVRTLTEI
+463 LPSISTLSEAD
-473 ESKEML
+473 SKEL
-479 SQQGFEVPLSRLVS
+479 LAQHGFEIPKKRIVAADQILV
-493 AEEISAA
+493 AT
-500 AEEIG
+500 EEIG
-505 FPLVLKAVADEISHK
+505 FPVVLKAVVPDLAHK
-520 TEHGGVAVNL
+520 TEHGGVALNL
-530 KNIPEVIEAAAGM
+530 HNIPEVVAAATAM
-543 SGIAEYFIVEEMIS
+543 SGLAETFLVEEMIT
-557 DGVAELI
+557 DGVAEMI
-564 LGVLVDSQ
+564 LGVSVDPQ
-572 FGPTLTLGAGGI
+572 FGANLTLAAGGI
-584 FTELLRDSVSL
+584 FTELLKDSVAL
-595 LFPISELHIRQ
+595 LFPVSEKQVRKALQ
-606 AIEKLRINALLKGW
+606 NLRIYAVLKGW
-620 RGNPEGDTEAL
+620 RGKPVGATEAL
-631 VEAVLKLAEFV
+631 IKAVLKLAKFTEHHA
-642 ERHSERLAGCDINPL
+642 EQLAACEINPL
-657 IVRPR
+657 IVRPK
-662 GKGVIVVDALINLR
+662 GKGVIVVDALICWRAGNLQ
-676 CSVLLKA
+676 SKA
-683 ATEKLK
+683 T